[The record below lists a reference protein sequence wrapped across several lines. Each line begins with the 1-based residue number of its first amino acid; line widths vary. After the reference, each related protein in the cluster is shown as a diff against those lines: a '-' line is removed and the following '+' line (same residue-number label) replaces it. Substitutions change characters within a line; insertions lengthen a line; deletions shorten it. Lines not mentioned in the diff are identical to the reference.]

1 MKKAKEITKT
11 LAAGA
16 IAVVIAGSSAWIMG
30 AVRADAI
37 AKKTLKTT
45 VSQKASANQLPKET
59 SKLNQFAKVYTFKAA
74 GKTSYGYDWTYKTDY
89 KNLKV
94 KCSYDF
100 KAHKYTFRI
109 TGTAYGLN
117 HLTLKYKTSDKKWA
131 TAKMTIFVDSQKYIM
146 RTA

>member
-1 MKKAKEITKT
+1 MTKT
-11 LAAGA
+11 KDIIKSLTAVILSIIITASAAA
-16 IAVVIAGSSAWIMG
+16 IMCSISAN
-30 AVRADAI
+30 AATV
-37 AKKTLKTT
+37 KTS
-45 VSQKASANQLPKET
+45 SQKAVVNQLPKET
-59 SKLNQFAKVYTFKAA
+59 SKINQFANAYVFKAT

-100 KAHKYTFRI
+100 KAHKYNFKI

-117 HLTLKYKTSDKKWA
+117 HLTLKYKTSDKQWA
-131 TAKMTIFVDSQKYIM
+131 SQKMTIFVDSEKYIM

>member
-1 MKKAKEITKT
+1 MTKT
-11 LAAGA
+11 KDIIKSL
-16 IAVVIAGSSAWIMG
+16 AVVILSIFITASATAIMCSVN
-30 AVRADAI
+30 ANAATV
-37 AKKTLKTT
+37 KTS
-45 VSQKASANQLPKET
+45 SQKAVVNQLPKET
-59 SKLNQFAKVYTFKAA
+59 SKINQFAKAYTFKAT
-74 GKTSYGYDWTYKTDY
+74 GKTSYGYDWTYKSDY
-89 KNLKV
+89 NNLKV

-131 TAKMTIFVDSQKYIM
+131 SQKMTIFVDSEKYIM